1 MQEVIISHP
10 SDAGQ
15 RLDKFLKKY
24 LPNIPLG
31 GIYKMLRV
39 GKIKVNRKK
48 KDQTYKI
55 ELDDVIQFFLSD
67 EELKS
72 LKEETWGH
80 TKKVQNEPISKKPE
94 GPIILYED
102 EYLLVV
108 NKPAGINVHPGDHK
122 TTECSLIE
130 QVQDYLGNT
139 HDSLTFRPSLVHRI
153 DRDTS
158 GCILV
163 AKKKDALEFLLNKLQ
178 NHQMKKI
185 YHTIVSWVPSPSTG
199 TIRDKILRI
208 ENAKNE
214 AKVRVDTAGQ
224 SAVTHYELIKSWRLS
239 RLRDK
244 RSDPENWNLD
254 CYVDFSQRQKNL
266 LAMTDTYSLV
276 ECQIET
282 GRTHQIRVHLSHIGH
297 PIIGDKAYGN
307 VSINSF
313 VKRQYHIARQLL
325 HARELS
331 FIHPATKKIITVQ
344 APYPQDFLSFQK

>member
-158 GCILV
+158 GCILI
-163 AKKKDALEFLLNKLQ
+163 AKRKDALEFLLDELQ
-178 NHQMKKI
+178 NHRVKKV
-185 YHTIVSWVPSPSTG
+185 YHAVVLWAPLRSSG
-199 TIRDKILRI
+199 TIREKILRI

-214 AKVRVDTAGQ
+214 AKVRIDASGQ
-224 SAVTHYELIKSWRLS
+224 SAVTHYSLLETGKFGA
-239 RLRDK
+239 D
-244 RSDPENWNLD
+244 DTQEN
-254 CYVDFSQRQKNL
+254 K
-266 LAMTDTYSLV
+266 YSFL

-313 VKRQYHIARQLL
+313 VKRQYHIVRQLL